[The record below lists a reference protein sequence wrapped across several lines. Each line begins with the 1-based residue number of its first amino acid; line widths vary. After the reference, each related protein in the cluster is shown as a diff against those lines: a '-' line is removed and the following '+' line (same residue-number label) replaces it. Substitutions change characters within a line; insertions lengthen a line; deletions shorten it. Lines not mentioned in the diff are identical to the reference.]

1 MDEIKRTSAP
11 ETRNGRQWEVQLAT
25 GPSRE
30 WLEVFRLL
38 PESSATVIPQRVVFD
53 RTTAFFKSDEEHVEL
68 WIRSLDRWIA
78 ATNVRHAANVE
89 RASHERATRAD
100 IEARERQRIQQL
112 NERFKSL
119 QPDAPA
125 GVSPAPVA

>member
-11 ETRNGRQWEVQLAT
+11 ETRNGRQWEVQLCT
-25 GPSRE
+25 GPSRD
-30 WLEVFRLL
+30 WLEAFRLL

-53 RTTAFFKSDEEHVEL
+53 RTTAFFKSDETQVEL

-89 RASHERATRAD
+89 RARHERATRAD
-100 IEARERQRIQQL
+100 TEARERERIQQL

-119 QPDAPA
+119 QPDAPD
-125 GVSPAPVA
+125 GVSSTPVA